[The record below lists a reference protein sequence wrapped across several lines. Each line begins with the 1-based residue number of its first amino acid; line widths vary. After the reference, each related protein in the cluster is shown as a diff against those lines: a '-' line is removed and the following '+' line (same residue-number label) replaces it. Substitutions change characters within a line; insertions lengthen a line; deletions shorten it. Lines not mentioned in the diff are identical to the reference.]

1 MIIFILLVWEF
12 SIVVGEVGGDKSADG
27 TEEEEDEN
35 DFGDD
40 GGEEEAEEGGDGDG
54 VVVAVV
60 DETLSQVTCNFLLQ
74 IPVSCLPSF
83 PSTPNMESFKRFTS
97 SNLTGFTIKSSA
109 PSSKQLFR
117 NKKTNNRL
125 D

>member
-1 MIIFILLVWEF
+1 MILLVWEF

-35 DFGDD
+35 DFGED
-40 GGEEEAEEGGDGDG
+40 GGEEEAEEGGDG
-54 VVVAVV
+54 VVVVV
-60 DETLSQVTCNFLLQ
+60 DETLSSQVTCNFLLQ

-117 NKKTNNRL
+117 NKKTTNNQITKKKR
-125 D
+125 